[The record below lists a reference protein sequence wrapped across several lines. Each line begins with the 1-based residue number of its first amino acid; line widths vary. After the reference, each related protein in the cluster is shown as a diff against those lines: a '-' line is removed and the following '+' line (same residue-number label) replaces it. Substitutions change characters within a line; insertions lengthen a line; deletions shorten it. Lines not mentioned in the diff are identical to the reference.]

1 MSVSSSTKEEI
12 SLKKFKEK
20 VINDFR
26 TVSLSREVSVQGR
39 REVLLGKGKF
49 GIFGD
54 GKELPQIAMAKVFE
68 KGDFRSGY
76 YRVLPFMLIQILMK
90 SLCLAVDKWA
100 HILQLL

>member
-54 GKELPQIAMAKVFE
+54 GKELPQVVMSHFLKMEII
-68 KGDFRSGY
+68 DQ
-76 YRVLPFMLIQILMK
+76 VLQGSNLVNVSKFTFCKRNFCCCIRT
-90 SLCLAVDKWA
+90 S
-100 HILQLL
+100 

>member
-26 TVSLSREVSVQGR
+26 TVSLSREVSIQGR
-39 REVLLGKGKF
+39 REVLIGKGKF

-54 GKELPQIAMAKVFE
+54 GKELPQVVMKKIEGGTLQNWLDVEPKNTSKIKIKKKFI
-68 KGDFRSGY
+68 DFNE
-76 YRVLPFMLIQILMK
+76 I
-90 SLCLAVDKWA
+90 
-100 HILQLL
+100 

>member
-1 MSVSSSTKEEI
+1 MSISSSTKEEI

-26 TVSLSREVSVQGR
+26 TISLSREISVQGR

-54 GKELPQIAMAKVFE
+54 GKEYMPIKNPHNTMCMCPWQYVCVRSHVHLPCHNPPRFL
-68 KGDFRSGY
+68 S
-76 YRVLPFMLIQILMK
+76 
-90 SLCLAVDKWA
+90 
-100 HILQLL
+100 